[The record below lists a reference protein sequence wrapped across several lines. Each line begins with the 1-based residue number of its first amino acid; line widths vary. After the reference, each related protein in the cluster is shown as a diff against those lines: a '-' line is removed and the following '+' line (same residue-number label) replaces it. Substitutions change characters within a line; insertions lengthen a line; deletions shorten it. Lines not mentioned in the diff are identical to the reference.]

1 MSHTGAARAGIIN
14 LTKSLSVEWAQNGV
28 RVNSVAPGIIWSAT
42 AGENYKNAS
51 GGELLLSSQWLRCPA
66 KRIGTVEEVSA
77 AVCFLL
83 SPASAFTTGE
93 TIKVDGASSLK
104 NEMYIADHN
113 NLPAY
118 GRTPPPKP
126 QRDEIVKAFRSVRDD
141 AFWPGPASYN
151 DTRRKKPK
159 QPLSKL

>member
-51 GGELLLSSQWLRCPA
+51 GGEILLSSQWLRCPA

-77 AVCFLL
+77 AVRHQ
-83 SPASAFTTGE
+83 SA
-93 TIKVDGASSLK
+93 IHL
-104 NEMYIADHN
+104 
-113 NLPAY
+113 
-118 GRTPPPKP
+118 
-126 QRDEIVKAFRSVRDD
+126 
-141 AFWPGPASYN
+141 
-151 DTRRKKPK
+151 
-159 QPLSKL
+159 